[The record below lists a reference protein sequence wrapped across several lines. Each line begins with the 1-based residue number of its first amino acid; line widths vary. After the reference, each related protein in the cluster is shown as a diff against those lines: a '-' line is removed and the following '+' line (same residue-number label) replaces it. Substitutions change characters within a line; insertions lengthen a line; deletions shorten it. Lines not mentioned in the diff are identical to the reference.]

1 MPSSREYFPPKNQTL
16 ISCITGGLFITEP
29 AGKPISRTKYHLRRP
44 LSQPMS
50 HLEVQGKELETFSYM
65 LRPLANIYKISGAF
79 LIIVVKVFFLEI
91 RIRYKQTIFNSPAYS
106 SRPWTTFISLTIINS
121 LLMWV
126 NHLTSWKLNS
136 VFSEIGHEI
145 NSIQGSFLL

>member
-1 MPSSREYFPPKNQTL
+1 
-16 ISCITGGLFITEP
+16 
-29 AGKPISRTKYHLRRP
+29 
-44 LSQPMS
+44 MS

-106 SRPWTTFISLTIINS
+106 SRP
-121 LLMWV
+121 
-126 NHLTSWKLNS
+126 
-136 VFSEIGHEI
+136 
-145 NSIQGSFLL
+145 